1 MNVGFPVAD
10 TPHPKKSFAFSL
22 SRSIHPILPYVPL
35 HQPEASRKIR
45 APTTSNLY
53 AIRFAANAGG
63 LQMPINEEL
72 TIRMDNRPGSL
83 GKVCRA
89 LADRGVNILAFQ
101 SIPSEKTILVCMVVD
116 NPAAATSILDKEGI
130 SYTEG
135 EIAQA
140 KLPHGP
146 GELARAASKLGD
158 ANINIHYAY
167 CGVEPNTNAPLVIFG
182 VSEVGRAATIL
193 DQTAAAAAAT

>member
-1 MNVGFPVAD
+1 
-10 TPHPKKSFAFSL
+10 
-22 SRSIHPILPYVPL
+22 
-35 HQPEASRKIR
+35 
-45 APTTSNLY
+45 
-53 AIRFAANAGG
+53 
-63 LQMPINEEL
+63 MPINEEL

-89 LADRGVNILAFQ
+89 LAERGVNILAFQ

-116 NPAAATSILDKEGI
+116 NPAAAKSSLDHAGI

-135 EIAQA
+135 EVAEA

-146 GELARAASKLGD
+146 GALARAASKLGD

-167 CGVEPNTNAPLVIFG
+167 CGVEPSTNATLVIFG

>member
-1 MNVGFPVAD
+1 
-10 TPHPKKSFAFSL
+10 
-22 SRSIHPILPYVPL
+22 
-35 HQPEASRKIR
+35 
-45 APTTSNLY
+45 
-53 AIRFAANAGG
+53 
-63 LQMPINEEL
+63 MPINEEL

-116 NPAAATSILDKEGI
+116 NPAAAKTSLDHAGI
-130 SYTEG
+130 TYTEG
-135 EIAQA
+135 EVAEVR
-140 KLPHGP
+140 LPHGP
-146 GELARAASKLGD
+146 GALARAASKLGD

-167 CGVEPNTNAPLVIFG
+167 CGVEPTTNATLVIFG
-182 VSEVGRAATIL
+182 VSDVGRAATIL

>member
-1 MNVGFPVAD
+1 
-10 TPHPKKSFAFSL
+10 
-22 SRSIHPILPYVPL
+22 
-35 HQPEASRKIR
+35 
-45 APTTSNLY
+45 
-53 AIRFAANAGG
+53 
-63 LQMPINEEL
+63 MPINEEL

-89 LADRGVNILAFQ
+89 LAERGVNILAFQ

-116 NPAAATSILDKEGI
+116 NPAAAKTSLDHAGI

-135 EIAQA
+135 EVAEV

-146 GELARAASKLGD
+146 GALARAASKLGD

-167 CGVEPNTNAPLVIFG
+167 CGVEPTTNATLVIFG

-193 DQTAAAAAAT
+193 DQTAAVAAGT

>member
-1 MNVGFPVAD
+1 
-10 TPHPKKSFAFSL
+10 
-22 SRSIHPILPYVPL
+22 
-35 HQPEASRKIR
+35 
-45 APTTSNLY
+45 
-53 AIRFAANAGG
+53 
-63 LQMPINEEL
+63 MPINEEL

-89 LADRGVNILAFQ
+89 LAERGVNILAFQ

-116 NPAAATSILDKEGI
+116 NPAAAKTSLDHAGI

-135 EIAQA
+135 EVAGV

-146 GELARAASKLGD
+146 GALARAASKLGD

-167 CGVEPNTNAPLVIFG
+167 CGVEPTTNATLVIFG

>member
-1 MNVGFPVAD
+1 
-10 TPHPKKSFAFSL
+10 
-22 SRSIHPILPYVPL
+22 
-35 HQPEASRKIR
+35 
-45 APTTSNLY
+45 
-53 AIRFAANAGG
+53 
-63 LQMPINEEL
+63 MPINEEL

-89 LADRGVNILAFQ
+89 LAERGVNILAFQ

-116 NPAAATSILDKEGI
+116 NPAAAKTSLDHAGI

-135 EIAQA
+135 EVAEV

-146 GELARAASKLGD
+146 GALARAASKLGD

-167 CGVEPNTNAPLVIFG
+167 CGVEPTTNATLVIFG